1 MVTEAL
7 TTALPEQSSLLE
19 GESSYMS
26 KIWNWSQ
33 EGKIAKHT
41 GLESFLMEMEDD
53 QLHSING
60 VMTKRYVL
68 SFV

>member
-1 MVTEAL
+1 
-7 TTALPEQSSLLE
+7 
-19 GESSYMS
+19 MS

-41 GLESFLMEMEDD
+41 GLESLLMEMEDD
-53 QLHSING
+53 KLHSING
-60 VMTKRYVL
+60 IAVMTKRYVL